1 MCSGVPIKKN
11 SQTTPLD
18 WTTHNMS
25 LWEDVILLSS
35 DADHQPLLMINQTG
49 VYTAPDIEKME
60 NETLTNFQILKVM
73 LLTTIFIHF
82 ILSSTILETDYNLF
96 SVFLSTRIET

>member
-1 MCSGVPIKKN
+1 VNLIVGVPIEKLRP
-11 SQTTPLD
+11 TTPQ

-35 DADHQPLLMINQTG
+35 DSNHQPLLMINQTG

-60 NETLTNFQILKVM
+60 NETLRKFHILKVIY
-73 LLTTIFIHF
+73 LKK
-82 ILSSTILETDYNLF
+82 ILFEITLITCYKNTF
-96 SVFLSTRIET
+96 

>member
-1 MCSGVPIKKN
+1 
-11 SQTTPLD
+11 
-18 WTTHNMS
+18 MS

-49 VYTAPDIEKME
+49 VYTAPNIEKME

-96 SVFLSTRIET
+96 FVFLSTRIET

>member
-1 MCSGVPIKKN
+1 MIYDINHHATLIVGVPIEKPL
-11 SQTTPLD
+11 TTAPQ

-35 DADHQPLLMINQTG
+35 DSNHQPLLVINQTG

-60 NETLTNFQILKVM
+60 NETLRKFQLLKVK
-73 LLTTIFIHF
+73 
-82 ILSSTILETDYNLF
+82 
-96 SVFLSTRIET
+96 